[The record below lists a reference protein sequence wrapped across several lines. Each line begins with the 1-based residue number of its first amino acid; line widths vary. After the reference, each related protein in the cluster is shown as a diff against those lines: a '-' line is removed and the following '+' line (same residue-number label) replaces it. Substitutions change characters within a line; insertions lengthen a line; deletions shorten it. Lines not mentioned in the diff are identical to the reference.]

1 MKFSTRTTL
10 FLLLTLLQI
19 GSNITILASTSLH
32 LFIDTSPKVCI
43 IGLSVINKINPI
55 MFCELIYIT
64 AGLGIGINIIIYVF
78 QEIDHLITNSFKGF
92 LITLLA
98 SLYASSASVVTYASH
113 NDSDFQLP
121 EPEWKTAVWALL
133 WVNLGLTLMMSAVS
147 TAFSEKKVR
156 TEILSNVLA

>member
-32 LFIDTSPKVCI
+32 LFTDTSPKVCLV
-43 IGLSVINKINPI
+43 GLSVINKVNPI
-55 MFCELIYIT
+55 MFCELLYIT

-78 QEIDHLITNSFKGF
+78 QEIDHLITNSFKGL

-98 SLYASSASVVTYASH
+98 SLYAASAAVVTYASH
-113 NDSDFQLP
+113 NDDDLNMPQS
-121 EPEWKTAVWALL
+121 EWKTAVWALI